1 MKNTI
6 LFPMKKKS
14 FVWRLYHFFQLTLIT
29 SIGDIKC
36 DQQWLPAKD
45 SGSKMQ
51 SSEDNLI
58 SEKNL

>member
-1 MKNTI
+1 
-6 LFPMKKKS
+6 MKKKS

-29 SIGDIKC
+29 SICDIKC
-36 DQQWLPAKD
+36 DAAVASSQDAGP
-45 SGSKMQ
+45 KMQ